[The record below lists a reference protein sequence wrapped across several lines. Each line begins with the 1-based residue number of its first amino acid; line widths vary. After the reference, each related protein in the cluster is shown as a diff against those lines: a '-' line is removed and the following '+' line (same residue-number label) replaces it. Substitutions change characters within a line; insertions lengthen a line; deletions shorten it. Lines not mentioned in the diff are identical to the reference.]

1 MFLISALC
9 YYWVMNL
16 FCANAFTGEDFD
28 TVSKR
33 MQFVVDTLNAAGHN
47 AYCPVFDPYKIEL
60 QEKQAT
66 KEIFDYAFQNIT
78 KSDGMVAIITSGR
91 KSEGMLMEFGA
102 ALAAHK
108 PLYLFIHE
116 SAAGVSSHV
125 PKLATKVFTWSTEQS
140 LGNQLKT
147 I

>member
-1 MFLISALC
+1 
-9 YYWVMNL
+9 MNL

-33 MQFVVDTLNAAGHN
+33 MQLVVDTLNATGHN
-47 AYCPVFDPYKIEL
+47 AYCPIFDPHKIEL
-60 QEKQAT
+60 QERRAT
-66 KEIFDYAFQNIT
+66 KEIFEYAFQNIA
-78 KSDGMVAIITSGR
+78 KSDGLVAIITSDK

-102 ALAAHK
+102 ALVVHK

-116 SAAGVSSHV
+116 SAESIPSHV
-125 PKLATKVFTWSTEQS
+125 PKLATQVFTWSSDQD
-140 LGNQLKT
+140 LKNQLET